1 MKRRKAAQ
9 LELPLAPGTGELVTR
24 AHIGLGNR
32 PLSYTLKRSARRRRI
47 TLTIDEQGLR
57 VGAPLD
63 ATQHAID
70 GMLRS
75 HEGWVLRKLAEWQ
88 ARRMPPPRW
97 TDGEILTLLGAPLR
111 LTLVS
116 GRDAPLRN
124 GAQLVIGQTA
134 GDLAQAVVSWL
145 KREALACFHARVA
158 HFAPALGV
166 PAPDVRLS
174 SARTRWGSCH
184 AAGRVLLHWRL
195 VQCPL
200 RLIDYVVVH
209 ELAHLREMNHS
220 PRFWRIVGGLLPDY
234 AARKSEIRTEGS
246 RYLRV

>member
-1 MKRRKAAQ
+1 MKPRKAAQ
-9 LELPLAPGTGELVTR
+9 LELPLAPQASELVSR

-32 PLSYTLKRSARRRRI
+32 PVSYTLKRSARRRLI
-47 TLTIDEQGLR
+47 ALTIDEQGLR
-57 VGAPLD
+57 VGAPLN
-63 ATQHAID
+63 ATQHDID
-70 GMLRS
+70 RMLAK
-75 HEGWVLRKLAEWQ
+75 HAAWILRKLAEWRE
-88 ARRMPPPRW
+88 RRSPPLRW
-97 TDGEILTLLGAPLR
+97 VDGEALTLLGAPLR
-111 LTLVS
+111 LTIVP
-116 GRDAPLRN
+116 GPDAPLRD
-124 GAQLVIGQTA
+124 GARLVVGQAA
-134 GDLAQAVVSWL
+134 GDLAQAVIGWL

-158 HFAPALGV
+158 GFAPALGV
-166 PAPDVRLS
+166 SAPDVRLS

-234 AARKSEIRTEGS
+234 AARKREIRIEGY